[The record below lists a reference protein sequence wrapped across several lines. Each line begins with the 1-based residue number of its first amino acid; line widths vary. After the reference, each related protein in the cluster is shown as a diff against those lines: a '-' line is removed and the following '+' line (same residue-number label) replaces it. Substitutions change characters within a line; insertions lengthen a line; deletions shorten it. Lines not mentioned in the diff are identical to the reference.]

1 MRERH
6 HILKQVEIYMN
17 RTFKSNKLNIA
28 LTAALVLVSAGFG
41 VAGHAAV
48 STSNLAVSATIND
61 ACTITTTALA
71 FGNYDHN
78 ATSDSPGTGSVTE
91 TCTNGTA
98 ATITLGQGLNPTLAS
113 VDGVPERQMASGT
126 NRMAYFLFSDEGAG
140 TLWGN
145 TPATGVA
152 QTGTGNAGTTLTV
165 YGFIT
170 AGQNV
175 HVGAYAD
182 TVVATVTF

>member
-1 MRERH
+1 
-6 HILKQVEIYMN
+6 MN
-17 RTFKSNKLNIA
+17 KTFAHRAIHLS
-28 LTAALVLVSAGFG
+28 LVSALALGG
-41 VAGHAAV
+41 AGITLTSFAA
-48 STSNLAVSATIND
+48 TDATDLGVSAQILD
-61 ACTITTTALA
+61 SCTIAASPVA
-71 FGNYDHN
+71 FGDYDHT
-78 ATSDSPGTGSVTE
+78 ATSDSPATGSVTE
-91 TCTNGTA
+91 TCTNGTVA
-98 ATITLGQGLNPTLAS
+98 KITLGEGLHATLAS
-113 VDGVPERQMASGT
+113 VPGVPERQMASGT
-126 NRMAYFLFSDEGAG
+126 NRMAYFLYSDAGAG

-175 HVGAYAD
+175 PVGLYAD